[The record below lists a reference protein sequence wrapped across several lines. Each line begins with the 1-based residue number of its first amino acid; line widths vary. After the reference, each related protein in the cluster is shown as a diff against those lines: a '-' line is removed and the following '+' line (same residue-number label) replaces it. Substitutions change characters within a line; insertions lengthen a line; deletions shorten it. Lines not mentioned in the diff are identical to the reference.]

1 MKDEIKDLI
10 LPFSS
15 EMNISQLDYFSAE
28 VLQKCKLGNKLNQII
43 NHVKNI
49 NANLVWESK
58 LIFDWLK
65 HEHGRV
71 WFIIP

>member
-49 NANLVWESK
+49 NANLV
-58 LIFDWLK
+58 
-65 HEHGRV
+65 
-71 WFIIP
+71 